1 MPECGRT
8 STDNPPFGAQAPRM
22 ISRASFA
29 LMPSAPRHPFRLF
42 ASLAIAIA
50 LAGGVAQSAH
60 AQIAIDDETLAD
72 RPIAKVVFKGL
83 DRVTERE
90 ILNNIRVA
98 AGQPFEAQ
106 AVRNDVSTL
115 YRLGQF
121 DTVDAVAKVL
131 PDGSIELTYVLTEQP
146 IVRDL
151 QVVGNKLISDQDLRK
166 AIPLYAGGPRDDFL
180 LEQSVTRIK
189 ELYRQRGHYLA
200 EVTVDENLLKDSGI
214 LILRIVE
221 GPRVKVKEILFVG
234 NETFNADEL
243 SAEIKSRTAI
253 PLFGKGELDE
263 DRLIDD
269 VAKLDKFYKDRGF
282 VDVRVDRRIEIS
294 SDSKEAK
301 IVFVVSEGRRY
312 RLRNVVIEGLGA
324 EGPKPLGVM
333 TSEQIE
339 ALLFIHEG
347 DIYSRYKIDKSIASV
362 RDAYFLLGHVDAAMN
377 DRTVRVGEE
386 PLVDLLVSIREGPRT
401 ITGLVNVQGN
411 FLTKDKVI
419 RRLVRIQ
426 PGRVLDGREIENSE
440 RRVRNSQLF
449 NDVRITV
456 QRARPDEQDA
466 LDTPEATGT
475 TETGANAASGTDAT
489 AQAQV
494 DATNAANA
502 SNAATGEARAADAK
516 AVATDA
522 LVRSEVRD
530 VLTEVKERNTGS
542 VNFGVGLGTD
552 SGVFGQF
559 SVSQRNFDIADT
571 PETFDELLAGRAFR
585 GAGQQFSMSIAPGN
599 EVSSFSLDF
608 LEPHLF
614 ETDYAFR
621 VSPFYRYRIY
631 EDYDENRASTPL
643 SISRKLGDFW
653 SVGVTGAYTWV
664 ELTGFDPDTPVEVA
678 DDAGPANYVSAGM
691 FVKRTDVD
699 RQFRPSRG
707 GAFDFAATQFVSFED
722 IDPFTVFRAGY
733 THFFTVSEDF
743 LGRRSTL
750 RLSTDLGYILGDDA
764 PVYERFYLGGRTFRG
779 FEFRTVSPKAIA
791 NIDPK
796 TDPIDPV
803 GGLWMFFAG
812 AQYEQ
817 PIFQNSF
824 SGVAFV
830 DSGTVTDDVGFDQY
844 RVSVGLGIRLYIPQ
858 FGPAPLAFDFAIPLL
873 KQESD
878 ETQVFSFSAEIP
890 F

>member
-1 MPECGRT
+1 MPDGGRT
-8 STDNPPFGAQAPRM
+8 STDATHFGAEAPRK
-22 ISRASFA
+22 ISRAHCSFA
-29 LMPSAPRHPFRLF
+29 HHAPARSPRPLRLL
-42 ASLAIAIA
+42 ASFAIAIA
-50 LAGGVAQSAH
+50 LASGIAQPAR
-60 AQIAIDDETLAD
+60 AQTAIDDETLAD
-72 RPIAKVVFKGL
+72 RPISKVVFTGL

-131 PDGSIELTYVLTEQP
+131 PDGSVELTYVLTEQP

-243 SAEIKSRTAI
+243 SAEIKSRTAF

-263 DRLIDD
+263 ERLIDD

-294 SDSKEAK
+294 ADSKEAK

-324 EGPKPLGVM
+324 EGPKPLGVL
-333 TSEQIE
+333 TPDQIE

-347 DIYSRYKIDKSIASV
+347 DIYSRYKIEKSLASV
-362 RDAYFLLGHVDAAMN
+362 RDAYFLLGHVDAALN

-401 ITGLVNVQGN
+401 ITGLVNIQGN
-411 FLTKDKVI
+411 FLTKDKVV

-440 RRVRNSQLF
+440 RRVRMSQLF
-449 NDVRITV
+449 NDVRVTV
-456 QRARPDEQDA
+456 QRARPEEQDA
-466 LDTPEATGT
+466 LDTPDATGT
-475 TETGANAASGTDAT
+475 AESTSNATGAQAAAD
-489 AQAQV
+489 
-494 DATNAANA
+494 A
-502 SNAATGEARAADAK
+502 SNAATGQARAADAK
-516 AVATDA
+516 TVATDA
-522 LVRSEVRD
+522 IVRSEVRD

-571 PETFDELLAGRAFR
+571 PETFDELVAGRAFR
-585 GAGQQFSMSIAPGN
+585 GAGQQFTMSIAPGN
-599 EVSSFSLDF
+599 EVSNFSLDF

-678 DDAGPANYVSAGM
+678 DDAGPANYISGGM

-707 GAFDFAATQFVSFED
+707 GAFEFAATQFVSFED
-722 IDPFTVFRAGY
+722 IDPFTVFRGGY

-779 FEFRTVSPKAIA
+779 FEFRTVSPKATA
-791 NIDPK
+791 NIDPD
-796 TDPIDPV
+796 TDPTDPV

-830 DSGTVTDDVGFDQY
+830 DSGTVTDDVGLDQY
-844 RVSVGLGIRLYIPQ
+844 RVSVGVGVRLYIPQ
-858 FGPAPLAFDFAIPLL
+858 FGPAPLAFDFAIPLV
-873 KQESD
+873 KQETD

>member
-8 STDNPPFGAQAPRM
+8 STNETHFGARAPRM
-22 ISRASFA
+22 ISRASCA
-29 LMPSAPRHPFRLF
+29 LAPSATRHPLRLL
-42 ASLAIAIA
+42 ASLAISIA
-50 LAGGVAQSAH
+50 LAGGVAQSAR

-72 RPIAKVVFKGL
+72 RPIAKVIFKGL

-234 NETFNADEL
+234 NQAFNADEL
-243 SAEIKSRTAI
+243 SAEIKSRTAF

-263 DRLIDD
+263 ERLIDD

-324 EGPKPLGVM
+324 EGPKPLGVL
-333 TSEQIE
+333 TTEQIE

-347 DIYSRYKIDKSIASV
+347 DIYSRYKIDKSLASV
-362 RDAYFLLGHVDAAMN
+362 RDAYFLLGHVDAVMN

-426 PGRVLDGREIENSE
+426 PGRVLDGREIDNSE
-440 RRVRNSQLF
+440 RRVRSSQLF

-456 QRARPDEQDA
+456 QRARPEEQDA

-475 TETGANAASGTDAT
+475 TEAGANPNSGTNASAQAQADAANAA
-489 AQAQV
+489 
-494 DATNAANA
+494 
-502 SNAATGEARAADAK
+502 NAATGEARAADAK

-522 LVRSEVRD
+522 IVRSEVRD

-585 GAGQQFSMSIAPGN
+585 GAGQQFTMSIAPGN
-599 EVSSFSLDF
+599 EVSSFNLDF

-614 ETDYAFR
+614 ETDYALR

-643 SISRKLGDFW
+643 SISRKLGDYW

-707 GAFDFAATQFVSFED
+707 GAFEFAATQFVSFED
-722 IDPFTVFRAGY
+722 IDPFTVFRGGY

-750 RLSTDLGYILGDDA
+750 RLSTDLGYIFGDDA

-779 FEFRTVSPKAIA
+779 FEFRTVSPKATA
-791 NIDPK
+791 NIDPD

-824 SGVAFV
+824 AGVAFV
-830 DSGTVTDDVGFDQY
+830 DSGTVTDDVGLDQY
-844 RVSVGLGIRLYIPQ
+844 RVSVGLGVRLYIPQ
-858 FGPAPLAFDFAIPLL
+858 FGPAPLAFDFAVPLL